1 MTPARATRV
10 AELLRAELAAI
21 VRTQMRDPRVSMLSI
36 TDARVSRDLGSAD
49 IYVSSLS
56 ALDAA
61 SGGHVGDQVEDH
73 AVDNGKADLVAVL
86 NRAAGFLQSAVARR
100 HDLRKTP
107 KLRFHYDDLIESGP
121 RLEALID
128 EAVGGDS
135 QDQAGQVEAS
145 VAPAAD
151 EHGS

>member
-56 ALDAA
+56 ALDATA
-61 SGGHVGDQVEDH
+61 GGHAEDH
-73 AVDNGKADLVAVL
+73 GKADLVAVL

>member
-36 TDARVSRDLGSAD
+36 TDVRVSRDLGSAD

-56 ALDAA
+56 SLDAT
-61 SGGHVGDQVEDH
+61 SSDHVGDHAGDH
-73 AVDNGKADLVAVL
+73 GKADLVAVL

-151 EHGS
+151 EHGP

>member
-56 ALDAA
+56 ALDAT
-61 SGGHVGDQVEDH
+61 STDHVGDHAGDH
-73 AVDNGKADLVAVL
+73 GKADLVAVL

-128 EAVGGDS
+128 EAVGDS
-135 QDQAGQVEAS
+135 QSQRGQTKES
-145 VAPAAD
+145 VATTTG
-151 EHGS
+151 EHGP

>member
-36 TDARVSRDLGSAD
+36 TDVRVSRDLGSAD

-56 ALDAA
+56 ALDATA
-61 SGGHVGDQVEDH
+61 GDH
-73 AVDNGKADLVAVL
+73 AAAHGKADLVAVL

-151 EHGS
+151 EHGP

>member
-56 ALDAA
+56 VLDAA
-61 SGGHVGDQVEDH
+61 AGDHVEDH
-73 AVDNGKADLVAVL
+73 AVDGRADLVAVL

-135 QDQAGQVEAS
+135 QGQAGQTGQIQES
-145 VAPAAD
+145 VATAAD

>member
-56 ALDAA
+56 ALDTS
-61 SGGHVGDQVEDH
+61 SGDHVKDHSEDH
-73 AVDNGKADLVAVL
+73 GKADLVAVL

-135 QDQAGQVEAS
+135 QDQAGQVEES
-145 VAPAAD
+145 VAAAPG